1 MLKRVLLLLIFVLLA
16 GGSVSRAAT
25 FLQPGEAFQFS
36 ARLLTESGS
45 SVVEVHYRI
54 APGYY
59 MYRDQFKFAVADPAR
74 MAAPVFPAAK
84 IKFDETFNKDEAVYR
99 DAVTIRVPVVVATGV
114 LQLTSISQGC
124 ADAGLCY
131 SPQEARASLVPV
143 SAVGFSDE
151 GAHLAATL
159 QSGNVL
165 AIIALFYGLGV
176 LLSFTPCVLPMVPIL
191 SSLIVGQQT
200 HTPMPRSKGFLLAL
214 SYTLG
219 MALVYTA
226 LGVAAGLAGEGLAA
240 QLQTPWVL
248 GVSAALMVVFAL
260 SMFDIYTLQMPR
272 AIQNVLSQRFGHQ
285 RGGHFAG
292 VFAMGAVSALIVGPC
307 MAAPLA
313 GALVYI
319 SQTRDTVFGGL
330 ALFALAIGM
339 GTPLLLLGASAG
351 AVLPRVGHWMESVK
365 YFFGVLLI
373 ATAIWLVSPVLA
385 VNLQMAAWAALLL
398 VCAVLLGVF
407 RGWPRPVRGRVVFTR
422 LTGLAFLVAS
432 AVWAA
437 GALRGG
443 DDVLAPLTQA
453 APVASKEIH
462 LVPGVVGSAAAPV
475 FERVRSVAELD
486 RLLAAAGKPV
496 MLDFYADWCVSC
508 KEMERF
514 TYTDARVSERF
525 GRMRLVQ
532 VDVTANNDDDRA
544 LLKRFALFGPPGIIF
559 FDQGG
564 RVIDNASVIGFQDA
578 DRFLVS
584 LGRVLP

>member
-1 MLKRVLLLLIFVLLA
+1 MLSLLRRVLLVLLLPLMGLA
-16 GGSVSRAAT
+16 QAAT
-25 FLQPGEAFQFS
+25 FLQPDQAFRFS
-36 ARLLTESGS
+36 ARLINEAGG

-59 MYRDQFKFAVADPAR
+59 MYRDQFKFAVAEPAR

-84 IKFDETFNKDEAVYR
+84 IKFDETFNRDEAVYR
-99 DAVTIRVPVVVATGV
+99 DAVTIRVPVVAATGT

-131 SPQEARASLVPV
+131 APQEARASLVPV
-143 SAVGFSDE
+143 SAGGFSDE

-200 HTPMPRSKGFLLAL
+200 HTPMSRSKAFLLAL

-226 LGVAAGLAGEGLAA
+226 LGIAAGLAGEGLAA

-319 SQTRDTVFGGL
+319 SQTRDTVLGGL

-351 AVLPRVGHWMESVK
+351 AVLPRVGRWMESVK

-398 VCAVLLGVF
+398 VCAGLLGVF
-407 RGWPRPVRGRVVFTR
+407 RGWPRPLRGRVVLTR

-514 TYTDARVSERF
+514 TYTDARVAEHF

-564 RVIDNASVIGFQDA
+564 RVIDNAAVIGFQDA